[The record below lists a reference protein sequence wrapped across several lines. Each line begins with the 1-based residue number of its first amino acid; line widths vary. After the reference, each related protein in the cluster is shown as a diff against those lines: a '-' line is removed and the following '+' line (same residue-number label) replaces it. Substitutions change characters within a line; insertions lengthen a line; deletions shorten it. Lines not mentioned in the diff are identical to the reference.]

1 MYNRSSSC
9 KFLVDEKSSEIF
21 AQTVLVC
28 CALCCFLNIYIG
40 VHTCADLDIYSA
52 PSLKGRSVQ
61 LIGGI
66 EFVLH
71 QKGSQQC
78 KILFPV
84 FLHYDNSTA
93 HHSERRRENERAYR
107 EDVFG
112 GKWMVSKGKMIQIT
126 CSV

>member
-1 MYNRSSSC
+1 M
-9 KFLVDEKSSEIF
+9 
-21 AQTVLVC
+21 
-28 CALCCFLNIYIG
+28 LCCFLKIYIG

-71 QKGSQQC
+71 QKVHSNT
-78 KILFPV
+78 KYFS
-84 FLHYDNSTA
+84 LHFSIITIVQLTT
-93 HHSERRRENERAYR
+93 SSRRENGGAYR